1 MESTIIFEDKDLM
14 VLDKPAGW
22 IVNEAETTGATP
34 VIQDWLKKNF
44 KYEIVESREYRSGI
58 VHRLDKE
65 TSGVLL
71 VAKTQGVFEELQRQ
85 FKERIVKKTYVAL
98 LHGNVKPTEGEI
110 KTEVGRLPWRRDRF
124 GLLPGGRESQT
135 KYKVLSYY
143 TLLKTKLPHLKAYTL
158 VEFYPK
164 TGRTHQ
170 IRIHAK
176 YIGHPIV
183 GDEIYASTKQYFKW
197 QPIFGRL
204 MLHACK
210 IEILHPTT
218 HQQMTFEAPLPELF
232 LDLSR

>member
-1 MESTIIFEDKDLM
+1 MHDLDVIYEDNDLLVINKEAGLVVNTSNTSPTNTLQEQLAKIIEKSDEEEENDFD
-14 VLDKPAGW
+14 
-22 IVNEAETTGATP
+22 
-34 VIQDWLKKNF
+34 Q
-44 KYEIVESREYRSGI
+44 RSGI
-58 VHRLDKE
+58 AHRLDKD

-71 VAKTQGVFEELQRQ
+71 IAKNKEAFLALQHQ
-85 FKERIVKKTYVAL
+85 FKARQVKKEYEAVVLGRIGESVIEIDAPIGRHPHVRTKFAIVA
-98 LHGNVKPTEGEI
+98 GGKDSVTRIEKIKEISAEGE
-110 KTEVGRLPWRRDRF
+110 
-124 GLLPGGRESQT
+124 
-135 KYKVLSYY
+135 
-143 TLLKTKLPHLKAYTL
+143 TLTVVRVFPH
-158 VEFYPK
+158 

-170 IRIHAK
+170 IRVHLASF
-176 YIGHPIV
+176 GHPIV